1 MASTD
6 HETIQKIEYKT
17 ETSFVK
23 DMTGLLF
30 NRSTVKRRSAERE
43 ALVKSLA
50 AKKKKVSLT
59 KRGESAAL
67 VKTFFNRS
75 DFARTITRKPRLTT
89 LTHINSVGR

>member
-1 MASTD
+1 MLASTD

-23 DMTGLLF
+23 DITGLLF

-50 AKKKKVSLT
+50 AQTLSV
-59 KRGESAAL
+59 
-67 VKTFFNRS
+67 FN
-75 DFARTITRKPRLTT
+75 
-89 LTHINSVGR
+89 

>member
-6 HETIQKIEYKT
+6 HESIQKIEYKT

-30 NRSTVKRRSAERE
+30 NRSTAKRRSAERE

-50 AKKKKVSLT
+50 AKKKVSLT
-59 KRGESAAL
+59 KRGDSAAL